1 MSSRSSVSRRLLLSI
16 AVPLLLFFGIT
27 TAVLDHRFQTL
38 ADDALHAQ
46 LDAELIALITSS
58 DPDEAGAVAPLLKS
72 AESRLTTPGSGLYAR
87 VVNRRGLQV
96 WRSPSNAGVKI
107 DYGPPLL
114 PGKTEY
120 REVPGPGAEKL
131 AIMSRGLRWEDE
143 RGRRLDLTFTVA
155 MSLAQHDAQLFKFRR
170 ELFGGFTIVG
180 LGLLVTLGVLL
191 RWALRPLRELSRQIG
206 EVEAGDRERL
216 DSRWPREL
224 RGVVSNLNALL
235 DGERNRIARY
245 RDTLGNLAHSLKTP
259 LAVIRSSLSAKDPAT
274 IPAAVDEQVVRMT
287 AIVEHQLKRAV
298 GGGPSV
304 GRAVPVAPIAQDLRG
319 ALLKAHSGKDFS
331 LEVAIDASA
340 QFAGD
345 RDDLYE
351 ALGNLMQNAAKWCGS
366 RVKVSGGVRE
376 LVDGSRRLEI
386 HVDDDGPGIPPAER
400 ERVIQRGARADE
412 VVPGHGLG
420 LAMVRDMAQL
430 YGGEVLL
437 GDSAFGGA
445 RLSLLLPGR

>member
-1 MSSRSSVSRRLLLSI
+1 LLLSI
-16 AVPLLLFFGIT
+16 AVPLLLFLGIT
-27 TAVLDHRFQTL
+27 VAVLDHRFQTL

-46 LDAELIALITSS
+46 LESELIALITSS
-58 DPDEAGAVAPLLKS
+58 DPDEAGAIAPLLKS
-72 AESRLTTPGSGLYAR
+72 AESRFMTPGSGMYAR

-96 WRSPSNAGVKI
+96 WRSPSNAGVKV

-114 PGKTEY
+114 PGKTEF
-120 REVPGPGAEKL
+120 REVSGAPGTPKL
-131 AIMSRGLRWEDE
+131 AVLSRGLRWEDE

-155 MSLAQHDAQLFKFRR
+155 MSLAEHDAQLFKFRR
-170 ELFGGFTIVG
+170 ELTG
-180 LGLLVTLGVLL
+180 LFLLVGFGMLVALGILL

-206 EVEAGDRERL
+206 EVEAGERERL
-216 DSRWPREL
+216 DSPWPREL
-224 RGVVSNLNALL
+224 RGVVANLNVLL

-259 LAVIRSSLSAKDPAT
+259 LAVIRSSLSGKDPAA
-274 IPAAVDEQVVRMT
+274 IAAAVDEQVVRMT
-287 AIVEHQLKRAV
+287 TIVEHQLKRAV

-304 GRAVPVAPIAQDLRG
+304 GRAVPVAPIAQDLRV
-319 ALLKAHSGKDFS
+319 ALLKAHAGKDFS
-331 LEVAIDASA
+331 LEVAVDASA

-345 RDDLYE
+345 KDDLYE
-351 ALGNLMQNAAKWCGS
+351 ALGNLMQNAAKWCAS
-366 RVKVSGGVRE
+366 RVRVSGSVRE

-386 HVDDDGPGIPPAER
+386 HVEDDGPGIPATER

-420 LAMVRDMAQL
+420 LAMVRDFAQL
-430 YGGEVLL
+430 YGGEIML
-437 GDSAFGGA
+437 GDSSIGGA